1 MENFKINLNQN
12 LWALIVAL
20 LTLGSL
26 EYFNL
31 NATFYFGLCLSII
44 TSISLLFTLFC
55 YTKNYI
61 QIKSSLK
68 KNTTANHHFELAE
81 I

>member
-12 LWALIVAL
+12 LWALIVAF
-20 LTLGSL
+20 LTLGCA

-31 NATFYFGLCLSII
+31 DTLYYFGFITSII
-44 TSISLLFTLFC
+44 TSISISFSLFY

-61 QIKSSLK
+61 QNKS
-68 KNTTANHHFELAE
+68 AE
-81 I
+81 NK